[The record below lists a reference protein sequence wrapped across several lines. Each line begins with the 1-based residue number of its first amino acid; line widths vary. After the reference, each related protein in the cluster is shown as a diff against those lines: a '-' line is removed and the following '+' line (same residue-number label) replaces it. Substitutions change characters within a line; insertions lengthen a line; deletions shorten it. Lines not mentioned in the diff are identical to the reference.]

1 MEFGSSGKVANIYF
15 MFHSL
20 SGGGGSSFWKGQNL
34 QEEKEG
40 LNP

>member
-1 MEFGSSGKVANIYF
+1 MEFGSSGKAANIYF
-15 MFHSL
+15 MFHFH
-20 SGGGGSSFWKGQNL
+20 GGGGSLFWKGQNL